1 MVAIEAGNVVKAFG
15 DFIALKSISLTIA
28 KGEFVAITGKSGS
41 GKSTLFY
48 SLSGLDSIDSGTV
61 MMLGY
66 AIHSL
71 PEDEVHR
78 IRNSKMGFVFQFH
91 YLISELTALENILM
105 PAKKIKM
112 HKEKMQYALYLL
124 DYFDIQHCKDK
135 LPSQMS
141 GGERQRVAV
150 ARALIMNP
158 DIIFADEPTGNLD
171 SINSEAVMRIF
182 KEVNKQNETTVI
194 LITHDDE
201 YAHMAG
207 RQIHLKDGQIEYDV
221 YNKAVSKKSY

>member
-1 MVAIEAGNVVKAFG
+1 MVAIEARNVVKAFG
-15 DFIALKSISLTIA
+15 DFTALNSISLTIA
-28 KGEFVAITGKSGS
+28 RGEFVAITGKSGS

-48 SLSGLDSIDSGTV
+48 SLSGLDSINNGTV

-78 IRNSKMGFVFQFH
+78 IRNTKMGFVFQFH

-112 HKEKMQYALYLL
+112 HKEKMQYAQYLL
-124 DYFDIQHCKDK
+124 DYFDIKHCKDK

-182 KEVNKQNETTVI
+182 KEVNKQNGTTVI

-207 RQIHLKDGQIEYDV
+207 RQIHLKDGQIEYDI
-221 YNKAVSKKSY
+221 YNK

>member
-1 MVAIEAGNVVKAFG
+1 MVAIEARNVVKAFG
-15 DFIALKSISLTIA
+15 DFTALNSISLTIA
-28 KGEFVAITGKSGS
+28 RGEFVAITGKSGS

-48 SLSGLDSIDSGTV
+48 SLSGLDSINNGTV

-71 PEDEVHR
+71 PEDEMHR
-78 IRNSKMGFVFQFH
+78 IRNTKMGFVFQFH

-112 HKEKMQYALYLL
+112 HKEKMQYAQYLL
-124 DYFDIQHCKDK
+124 DYFDIKHCKDK

-182 KEVNKQNETTVI
+182 KEVNKQNGTTVI

-221 YNKAVSKKSY
+221 YNK